1 MTRERA
7 IAACSLESIAAY
19 LRKSSHIKVMTNRD
33 DLILTK
39 EDLSFLGATFGP
51 RLKVYPVGGHCG
63 NLRYRDNVAVMLD
76 FFQK

>member
-1 MTRERA
+1 
-7 IAACSLESIAAY
+7 
-19 LRKSSHIKVMTNRD
+19 MTNRD

-39 EDLSFLGATFGP
+39 EDLSFLSATFGP
-51 RLKVYPVGGHCG
+51 RFKLYPIGGHCG